1 MLCKVL
7 KVPRSVYY
15 YHQQGK
21 VNSYEESNKELDR
34 KILEKCNNSKGRY
47 GSPKIKKEL
56 EKDGIKVSQKRVARR
71 MKKLGIKSVIIKKYN
86 PGPAKSKVDDTN
98 KPNLLKQEFK
108 AKHLREKLVSDIT
121 YIYTKEL
128 GWTYLAVVMDL
139 YSLSVI
145 GYSYGKNMDAD
156 LVIKAIENARKKG
169 KFRKKAIFHNDLGSQ
184 YTSNKVEEYLRE
196 LNLRHSYSKKGYPY
210 DNASM
215 ESFNAILKK
224 EEVNLHE
231 YETFEEAKLAIFEF
245 IEGWYNRKRIHSS
258 IGYKVPC
265 ELESE
270 VA

>member
-1 MLCKVL
+1 MCKVL

-15 YHQQGK
+15 YHKQERTNRYVENNKKLDK
-21 VNSYEESNKELDR
+21 V
-34 KILEKCNNSKGRY
+34 ILEKYNQSKGRY
-47 GSPKIKKEL
+47 GSPKIQKKL

-71 MKKLGIKSVIIKKYN
+71 MKILSIRSVIVRKYN

-98 KPNLLKQEFK
+98 KPNLLNQEFK
-108 AKHLREKLVSDIT
+108 AKRLREKLVSDIT
-121 YIYTKEL
+121 YIYTKES
-128 GWTYLAVVMDL
+128 GWTYLAIVMDL

-145 GYSYGKNMDAD
+145 GYSYGTSMDAD
-156 LVIKAIENARKKG
+156 LVVQAIKNARKKG
-169 KFRKKAIFHNDLGSQ
+169 KFKKKAIFHSDLGSQ
-184 YTSNKVEEYLRE
+184 YTSNKVEEYLKE

-231 YETFEEAKLAIFEF
+231 YETFEEARLAIFEF

-258 IGYKVPC
+258 IDYKIPN
-265 ELESE
+265 EIENE

>member
-21 VNSYEESNKELDR
+21 VNSYEESNKKLDW
-34 KILEKCNNSKGRY
+34 KILEKYNNA
-47 GSPKIKKEL
+47 I
-56 EKDGIKVSQKRVARR
+56 
-71 MKKLGIKSVIIKKYN
+71 
-86 PGPAKSKVDDTN
+86 
-98 KPNLLKQEFK
+98 
-108 AKHLREKLVSDIT
+108 
-121 YIYTKEL
+121 
-128 GWTYLAVVMDL
+128 VMDL

-169 KFRKKAIFHNDLGSQ
+169 KFRKKAIFHSDLGSQ